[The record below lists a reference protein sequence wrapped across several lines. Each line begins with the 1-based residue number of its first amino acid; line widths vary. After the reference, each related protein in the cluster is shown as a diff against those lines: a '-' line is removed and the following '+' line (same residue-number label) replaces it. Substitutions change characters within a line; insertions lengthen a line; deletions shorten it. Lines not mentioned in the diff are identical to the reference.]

1 MTTTADIAAA
11 LMEDLNATVFSRPFT
26 ASRAYLPIFQLGEME
41 DLHVTV
47 VAAGRTVAPANRT
60 LLQVEHRLDIA
71 VQQRLAG
78 GADENHCDPLLA
90 LVEEI
95 ADHLCGHTLAG
106 AAGTT
111 WVKTEH
117 APLIAAE
124 HLHEWRQFTSIIT
137 VTYRTWEEGGP

>member
-1 MTTTADIAAA
+1 MPTTPEIAEA
-11 LMEDLNATVFSRPFT
+11 LVSDLNATVFSRPFT
-26 ASRAYLPIFQLGEME
+26 ARRAYLPIFNLGDME

-47 VAAGRTVAPANRT
+47 VAAGRTVVPANRT

-71 VQQRLAG
+71 VQQHLG
-78 GADENHCDPLLA
+78 TGAEDTACDPLLA

-95 ADHLCGHTLAG
+95 ADHLSGHNLAGEAG
-106 AAGTT
+106 AA

-117 APLIAAE
+117 APFVAAE

-137 VTYRTWEEGGP
+137 VTYRTWEGGGA

>member
-1 MTTTADIAAA
+1 MNTAEIAEA
-11 LMEDLNATVFSRPFT
+11 LVADLNATVFSRPFT
-26 ASRAYLPIFQLGEME
+26 AHRAYLPIFNLGDME

-47 VAAGRTVAPANRT
+47 VPMGRAVTPANRT
-60 LLQVEHRLDIA
+60 LLQVEHRLDLA

-78 GADENHCDPLLA
+78 GTDEDDCDSLLA

-95 ADHLCGHTLAG
+95 ADHLSGHSLAG

-117 APLIAAE
+117 APLVATE

-137 VTYRTWEEGGP
+137 VTYRTWEGGEG